1 MILVWL
7 ILIPF
12 LGGILSWQAERWGGQ
27 APRWIAL
34 GTMLFVL
41 VISVILW
48 LGGDFSLP
56 GRAGNQAVT
65 PAPATPAPVDPAN
78 AASKTRCALDGQRR

>member
-12 LGGILSWQAERWGGQ
+12 LGGLLCWQAERWGEQ

-34 GTMLFVL
+34 ATMLFVL
-41 VISVILW
+41 VISVVLW

-56 GRAGNQAVT
+56 GSYEASGCWSGGYRGF
-65 PAPATPAPVDPAN
+65 PDS
-78 AASKTRCALDGQRR
+78 ASKYTWQWTACH